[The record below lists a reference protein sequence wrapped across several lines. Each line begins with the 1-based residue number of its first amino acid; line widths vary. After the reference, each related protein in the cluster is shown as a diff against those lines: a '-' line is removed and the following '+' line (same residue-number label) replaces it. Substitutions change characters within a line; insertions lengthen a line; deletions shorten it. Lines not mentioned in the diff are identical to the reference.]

1 MVKMM
6 ETFYDVQQ
14 LLKKFG
20 TIIYTKDRLGDIELM
35 DMEVDE
41 LYQFQLISRS
51 DYMQAKLILRK
62 GKRKLSSNSSGK
74 GIIY

>member
-62 GKRKLSSNSSGK
+62 EKRKLSSNSSGK

>member
-1 MVKMM
+1 M

-62 GKRKLSSNSSGK
+62 EKRKLSSNSSGK

>member
-1 MVKMM
+1 MM

-62 GKRKLSSNSSGK
+62 EKRKLSSNSSGK